1 MILTKFN
8 KILEKDNARLELVKG
23 EGYFYWVGVGTEYL
37 YDDSVPVPHFY
48 LLTAEQWMEKYKLM
62 MEKLAEIRAEH
73 NL

>member
-37 YDDSVPVPHFY
+37 YDASVPVCHFY
-48 LLTAEQWMEKYKLM
+48 HLSAEQWMGEYKRL
-62 MEKLAEIRAEH
+62 MEKLVEIRAEY